1 MVKGKKMKNQTCF
14 RSNLF
19 WQGFARKPM
28 GFTLIELLVV
38 IAIIAILA
46 AILLP
51 ALNSARERG
60 RQATCLNNFKQ
71 FLSAANMYSS
81 DSDDWACPVFDT
93 TAFATATASWYGT
106 AESATPGSSA
116 KKGLLRE
123 YMGVAYGAPMIGG
136 WESPFTCPSRNIVKG
151 NYVIAMNNKCNVYNS
166 NGRDMIGKI
175 SGLASASRSCYFF
188 EGKGTLTQAAGGYT
202 DIVFPHGAQG
212 FSETTVHDAV
222 TATLPGASSIG
233 FFDGHAAMHQKNSLP
248 VEYIWTNVNAVIPS
262 SFWNPWKNN
271 VNTNYYRWSD
281 NW

>member
-19 WQGFARKPM
+19 WQGSARKPM
-28 GFTLIELLVV
+28 SFTLIELLVV

-93 TAFATATASWYGT
+93 TGFATATASWYAT
-106 AESATPGSSA
+106 RESANPGTGVL
-116 KKGLLRE
+116 KGLLRE
-123 YMGVAYGAPMIGG
+123 YMGIAAGDAYIGG
-136 WESPFTCPSRNIVKG
+136 FGSSFACPSRSVNNG
-151 NYVIAMNNKCNVYNS
+151 YYSIAMNNKCVVD
-166 NGRDMIGKI
+166 NGDGRGMGKI

-188 EGKGTLTQAAGGYT
+188 EGKGTLNQAAGGY
-202 DIVFPHGAQG
+202 DAIVFPHGAQG

-248 VEYIWTNVNAVIPS
+248 VEYIWTNVNAVIPQ
-262 SFWNPWKNN
+262 SFWNPWKSN